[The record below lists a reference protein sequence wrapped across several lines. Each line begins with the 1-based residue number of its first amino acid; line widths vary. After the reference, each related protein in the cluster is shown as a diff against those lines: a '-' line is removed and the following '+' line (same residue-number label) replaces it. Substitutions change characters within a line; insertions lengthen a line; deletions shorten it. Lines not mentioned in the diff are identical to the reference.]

1 MYLKFSPVSRRR
13 RIFIFVGVAFA
24 VVSVAYLGFGL
35 LDAPQSSAPDA
46 SISEPGESRLIQPTA
61 NGSKLWPF
69 TSRER
74 STSGRTL
81 ATNLLIK
88 GSPEKVRT
96 SLLDRTNLDY
106 QELLEEEAEADGATY
121 EIELEGNSI
130 DWDSTHG
137 STRYVYVNASG
148 GQWLTESYQLHD
160 GEYLGSR
167 EHIRAYDD
175 PGGEW
180 TAIQAHQEYFDLF
193 RLRHTVT
200 GIEGPAENLEREF
213 LDQPFVDSVTREY
226 HGIPGGWNDGWL
238 SVVDLAAVVSIHELL
253 LALALGSIVS
263 GTSRQA
269 VTELTRN
276 FVSWSYT
283 NRQGYILFGSLI
295 GLQLAIRSAGI
306 GLERLFPSISPQLFA
321 GGLYPILAV
330 GPVLLVVFFA
340 RSLNPLPAFGFA
352 AVGIGTGFTLD
363 MLGLGLEVVPVRLVL
378 HRVGLMLSIGLLAL
392 GIAHRAADEPSET
405 IDAERV
411 SLATVG
417 AAAWFVGLL
426 LPLLDVV

>member
-1 MYLKFSPVSRRR
+1 MSRRR
-13 RIFIFVGVAFA
+13 RIFILVGVAFA
-24 VVSVAYLGFGL
+24 VVSVAYFGFGL
-35 LDAPQSSAPDA
+35 LDAPQSSPPDT
-46 SISEPGESRLIQPTA
+46 SVSEPTESRLIQPTE

-69 TSRER
+69 TSRKR
-74 STSGRTL
+74 SPSGRTL

-88 GSPEKVRT
+88 GSPETVRT
-96 SLLDRTNLDY
+96 SLLDRPNLDY
-106 QELLEEEAEADGATY
+106 QELVAEEADGETY
-121 EIELEGNSI
+121 QIELEGNSI

-137 STRYVYVNASG
+137 STRYVYVDASG

-167 EHIRAYDD
+167 AHIRAYND
-175 PGGEW
+175 PEGEW

-200 GIEGPAENLEREF
+200 GIEDPAKNLEKEF
-213 LDQPFVDSVTREY
+213 LDQPFVDSVSREY

-238 SVVDLAAVVSIHELL
+238 SVVDLGAVIPIHELL

-276 FVSWSYT
+276 FVSWSYE
-283 NRQGYILFGSLI
+283 NRHGYILFGALI
-295 GLQLAIRSAGI
+295 GLQLAVRSAGI
-306 GLERLFPSISPQLFA
+306 GLERTFPGISPQLFA

-330 GPVLLVVFFA
+330 GPVVLVVFFA
-340 RSLNPLPAFGFA
+340 RNLNPLPAFGFA
-352 AVGIGTGFTLD
+352 AVGMGAGFTLD

-378 HRVGLMLSIGLLAL
+378 HRVGLLLSIGLLAL

-405 IDAERV
+405 IDVERV

-417 AAAWFVGLL
+417 TIAWFVGLV

>member
-1 MYLKFSPVSRRR
+1 VSRRR
-13 RIFIFVGVAFA
+13 RIFILVGVAFA
-24 VVSVAYLGFGL
+24 VVSVAYFGFGL
-35 LDAPQSSAPDA
+35 LDAPQSSPPDA
-46 SISEPGESRLIQPTA
+46 ALSEPGASRLIQPA
-61 NGSKLWPF
+61 GNGTKLWPF

-74 STSGRTL
+74 SPSGRTL

-88 GSPEKVRT
+88 GPPEKVRT

-106 QELLEEEAEADGATY
+106 QELVAEEAEADGETY

-175 PGGEW
+175 PDGEW
-180 TAIQAHQEYFDLF
+180 TAIQVHQEYFDMF

-200 GIEGPAENLEREF
+200 GIEGPAANLEREF

-238 SVVDLAAVVSIHELL
+238 SVVDLAAVVPVHEFLVV
-253 LALALGSIVS
+253 LALGSIVS
-263 GTSRQA
+263 GTSRRA
-269 VTELTRN
+269 VTELARN
-276 FVSWSYT
+276 FVSWSYE
-283 NRQGYILFGSLI
+283 NRQGYILFGMLI
-295 GLQLAIRSAGI
+295 GLQLAVRSAGI
-306 GLERLFPSISPQLFA
+306 GLERMFPGISPQLFA

-330 GPVLLVVFFA
+330 GPVVLVVFFA
-340 RSLNPLPAFGFA
+340 RNLNPLPAFGFA

-378 HRVGLMLSIGLLAL
+378 HRVGLMLSVGLLAL

-405 IDAERV
+405 IDVERV

-417 AAAWFVGLL
+417 AVAWFVGLL

>member
-1 MYLKFSPVSRRR
+1 MYLKIPPVSRRR

-24 VVSVAYLGFGL
+24 LVSVAYLGFGL
-35 LDAPQSSAPDA
+35 LDAPQSSPPDA
-46 SISEPGESRLIQPTA
+46 SVSEPRESRLIQPTE

-74 STSGRTL
+74 SASGRTL

-106 QELLEEEAEADGATY
+106 EELLEEEAEADGETY
-121 EIELEGNSI
+121 EVELEQNSI

-175 PGGEW
+175 PDGEW
-180 TAIQAHQEYFDLF
+180 TAIQAHQEYFDML

-200 GIEGPAENLEREF
+200 GIEGPAENLEKEF

-238 SVVDLAAVVSIHELL
+238 SVVDLATVFPIHELL
-253 LALALGSIVS
+253 TVLALGSIVS
-263 GTSRQA
+263 GTSRRA
-269 VTELTRN
+269 VTELTQN

-283 NRQGYILFGSLI
+283 NRHGYILFGCLV
-295 GLQLAIRSAGI
+295 GLQLAVRSAGI
-306 GLERLFPSISPQLFA
+306 GLERSLPGISPQLFA
-321 GGLYPILAV
+321 GGLYPILAF
-330 GPVLLVVFFA
+330 GPIVLVVLLA
-340 RSLNPLPAFGFA
+340 RRLNPLPAFGFA
-352 AVGIGTGFTLD
+352 AVGIGAGFTLD

-378 HRVGLMLSIGLLAL
+378 HRAGLVLSIGLLAL
-392 GIAHRAADEPSET
+392 GIAHRAADEPSAM
-405 IDAERV
+405 IDIERV
-411 SLATVG
+411 SLAAVG

>member
-1 MYLKFSPVSRRR
+1 MSRRR
-13 RIFIFVGVAFA
+13 RIFIFVGVTFA
-24 VVSVAYLGFGL
+24 LVSLAYLGFGL
-35 LDAPQSSAPDA
+35 LDAPQSSPPDE
-46 SISEPGESRLIQPTA
+46 SVSEPRESRLIQPTDG
-61 NGSKLWPF
+61 GSKLWPF

-74 STSGRTL
+74 STAGRTL
-81 ATNLLIK
+81 ATNLLIE
-88 GSPEKVRT
+88 GPPVKVRT

-106 QELLEEEAEADGATY
+106 QELLEDEAEAGGEAY
-121 EIELEGNSI
+121 RIELEGNSI

-167 EHIRAYDD
+167 EHIRAYND

-238 SVVDLAAVVSIHELL
+238 SVVDLAAIVPVHELL
-253 LALALGSIVS
+253 VALTAGSIVS
-263 GTSRQA
+263 GTSRRA
-269 VTELTRN
+269 VTDLVHN
-276 FVSWSYT
+276 LVSWSYE

-295 GLQLAIRSAGI
+295 GLQLAVRSAGI
-306 GLERLFPSISPQLFA
+306 GLERMFPSISPQLFA

-340 RSLNPLPAFGFA
+340 RNLNPLPAFGFA
-352 AVGIGTGFTLD
+352 AVGIGAGFTLD

-378 HRVGLMLSIGLLAL
+378 HRVGLLLSIGLLAL
-392 GIAHRAADEPSET
+392 GIARRATDEPSET

-417 AAAWFVGLL
+417 AVVWFVGLA